1 MLPYLLR
8 RVAIAVPTLAII
20 SVIIFAI
27 IALAPGDPFTSGAD
41 SQRIPPEVFVKLR
54 RDLGL
59 DEPVHIQYLK
69 WMSSVLRGQ
78 FGYSFSGG
86 VEVGRL
92 ISERLPTTLFIMGVA
107 YVLGLLVAMIVGVA
121 SAVRQNSTI
130 DNLGSAF
137 AYVGFSLPPFFTAL
151 LLIVIFTANLR
162 ILPMSYVTT
171 VPGEGMEWV
180 WGSLKQA
187 VMPIAVIGLYEGAVL
202 TRYVRAA
209 MIDVLTCDF
218 VRTARSKG
226 LDEFKVVTRHALR
239 NALIPV
245 VTIAAIQ
252 APGLF
257 TGSIVVEQVFTIPGI
272 GTLLLR
278 SYESKDVPVM
288 MAILSIYSVLVVG
301 FNLVADVLYHALDP
315 RIRHA

>member
-8 RVAIAVPTLAII
+8 RVAIALPTLAII

-41 SQRIPPEVFVKLR
+41 NGRIPPEVFVKLR

-92 ISERLPTTLFIMGVA
+92 ISERLPTTLFIMGAA
-107 YVLGLLVAMIVGVA
+107 YVLGLLLAMIIGIA

-130 DNLGSAF
+130 DNLASAF

-180 WGSLKQA
+180 WGNLKQA

-202 TRYVRAA
+202 TRYVRAS

-226 LDEFKVVTRHALR
+226 LDEVRVVTRHALR
-239 NALIPV
+239 NALIPI

-257 TGSIVVEQVFTIPGI
+257 TGSIVVEQIFTIPGI